1 MRDNYNLLISGS
13 FDYLENKVIRIG
25 HMGENSRI
33 DKILFVLNTLDK
45 SLNELGYKSKVNI
58 IEEFNKYIIL

>member
-1 MRDNYNLLISGS
+1 
-13 FDYLENKVIRIG
+13 
-25 HMGENSRI
+25 MGENSRI